1 MWISSWAFRLGYF
14 QIIHFFKYYRC
25 TWKMNWNSRR
35 YDNNRFDSFFTLK
48 MFIFIVSC
56 WTEPSGSDYISW
68 RFCRFGVSCLFC
80 CTEYFHKNQSTVR
93 LFGRRNCINFHQ
105 IRYMLRKMKSYIC
118 DFEIVSNN
126 LIKSFFFLFCSFF
139 GHIQLLWNLS
149 GNSCIRLHSNM
160 AACAASTH
168 ICRIFTDRTV
178 IALNYLWDKLVQMV
192 FFYIHSRFAT
202 GNKSEYS
209 ENNIGITVFG
219 LTIQFGFWFRL
230 LTFHVPPRKFCIFN
244 WSDCWLDSRCNT
256 KLCDFL

>member
-80 CTEYFHKNQSTVR
+80 CTEYFHKNQSTLR

-126 LIKSFFFLFCSFF
+126 LIKSFFFAVFLAT
-139 GHIQLLWNLS
+139 
-149 GNSCIRLHSNM
+149 SNYYGIL
-160 AACAASTH
+160 A
-168 ICRIFTDRTV
+168 V
-178 IALNYLWDKLVQMV
+178 IAVL
-192 FFYIHSRFAT
+192 
-202 GNKSEYS
+202 
-209 ENNIGITVFG
+209 
-219 LTIQFGFWFRL
+219 GFIRTWL
-230 LTFHVPPRKFCIFN
+230 HVPLVLIFAEY
-244 WSDCWLDSRCNT
+244 LPTER
-256 KLCDFL
+256 